1 MPEQLHQQLNEQLRD
16 AMVAFYLTYVLPED
30 SSLKTSAFK
39 DKIKN
44 ADDLYSYWLLDVQ
57 VSQAVPTSRVASAI
71 ASLQQYINAIS
82 MGLEPGYEQQGMTSA
97 QQTTWRNSL
106 HAYSIWRAVQQLRNF
121 PANYLNPMLRS
132 QKTESFLQLEND
144 INQCRIQSNDV
155 LPAIQRYLSR
165 FEEIST
171 LRTINGYVDG
181 DKGHFAESTYYFV
194 ARSNVDNTLF
204 WRSLNMASRTLNP
217 GDGHTLP
224 FKQDAPQPGAWSEW
238 KRIPLPIS
246 EDIPE
251 QSIRPVYFNNRL
263 FVVWAQCTSPTAPI
277 SNRVIRLSDIKK
289 PDESDIDYKDRLDS
303 YLKSRFTQLR
313 LHISHMKFD
322 GSWSTPQKCSDEY
335 FFLTN
340 PDILSKE
347 ALRKDIQTIA
357 VLDSTTHPPSL
368 FLGLAAP
375 APQPANPLKEGLSD
389 HFYQAV
395 RIDPDFAITRLY
407 SKGTVA
413 DLPSDEEHAKL
424 ANRYKS
430 MFIYNNKSGKS
441 GKSDNDICNFNFRP
455 SASEIV
461 QLTNI
466 RGSTPHPVPDGWNF
480 DGMHSHIS
488 ESDFRNDIAYNKTS
502 CALELTCRLTRAI
515 PKHRTVS
522 LRGSN
527 GWGGLELDL
536 ILQST
541 PTNGKDKLALEKG
554 SRLII
559 RYSGNIPCIWV
570 SLSITCHETSLVF
583 PNLLYGSADDPADTP
598 KPQMAK
604 KETEFWEVQLTGKYV
619 EYATFNFLFDNTNTD
634 YSMAIHF
641 HTQQNDPVDNNNNWL
656 FDNVKATLYTRLFKP
671 VVMMPLFEHSSH
683 PLQLHNNNSYI
694 AGEPNISR
702 RALKGFSTNLGAAH
716 AFNAHIQLTSNTLRP
731 YGEQSNPATAE
742 PRPITIIHGVLILQ
756 LNTRSNVRTILGY
769 ALKALTLTL
778 GSEYAAFVTTV
789 APRISRSAAQVDG
802 TAEYI
807 DFSHSAIQNSDDVS
821 THKPRAPIRMNTSV
835 ARQMSAAAS
844 VSLDQLFSMT
854 ADQWREPVLG
864 NNTKSHLLD
873 FHGAHGKYFWEFFL
887 YLPWLVACRLNME
900 QRYAEAQSWLHY
912 LFDPL
917 DRTIDPQVRPD
928 YWKLHVLTQAS
939 DAGYK
944 QYNPDDPH
952 QIALDTPLYFRQAL
966 YMLYLDI
973 LLNRGDGAY
982 RQATA
987 DSLAEAKLWYVRA
1000 MNLLGPR
1007 PQVTRTDP
1015 WQPAALKDLGT
1026 SSNNQPCLPL
1036 NPDLVTR
1043 WDKLESRLFNLRH
1056 HLSISGKP
1064 LQQALFAPASA
1075 PHVLLSHY
1083 ARNAGVD
1090 AVSAENQ
1097 PPGDIGHYRF
1107 HVVYAH
1113 AMTLVENVVQ
1123 LGNTL
1128 LLLFERKE
1136 QNEHLL
1142 LQQQHAWDLAR
1153 IAVEQQRQGMRA
1165 DEASHAALLAGRHL
1179 IEGRLQ
1185 YFENLLAE
1193 GISAVEAQASQQY
1206 LESAQWDTKAS
1217 VAESAAGIAM
1227 LLPNIFGTSNGGMR
1241 YEGAFYA
1248 AQALMQST
1256 ANEKRANA
1264 AHLDRTELFNRRAQE
1279 WNQALEQSR
1288 LELKQ
1293 VDLQLK
1299 AHTQQS
1305 AMLRLQ
1311 LRHTEM
1317 AMEQTRLAYEMLNK
1331 RFTSAELYQWLN
1343 SHLADFYYQ
1352 AYDAAHSLCLT
1363 AQACWQFENAD
1374 WATRFIQPHPWN
1386 HQFKG
1391 MAAGESLKL
1400 DLQRMNTA
1408 YMQGNRRELEIS
1420 KTLSLRTLLDKEWT
1434 TLRDQMINQGTI
1446 DFELSKALYEADYP
1460 WHYLRRIKSVS
1471 VSLPATLGPYQDIR
1485 ATLSQTRNQIQRSPN
1500 SGDVLDDLRVNEQV
1514 ALSTG
1519 LNDSG
1524 LFTLNF
1530 DTDERYLPFEYTG
1543 AVSRW
1548 RLAFPNPA
1556 AQSAMLN
1563 SLSDIIVHVRY
1574 TARSAGGQG

>member
-16 AMVAFYLTYVLPED
+16 AMLALYLAHVLPED
-30 SSLKTSAFK
+30 SSLQKSAFK
-39 DKIKN
+39 EKINN
-44 ADDLYSYWLLDVQ
+44 ADDLYSYWLMDVQ
-57 VSQAVPTSRVASAI
+57 VSQAVPTTRVASAI
-71 ASLQQYINAIS
+71 ASLQLYINAIS

-97 QQTTWRNSL
+97 QQDTWRNSL
-106 HAYSIWRAVQQLRNF
+106 HAYSAWHRVQQFRNF
-121 PANYLNPMLRS
+121 PANYLNPMLRTE
-132 QKTESFLQLEND
+132 KTESFQQLEHD
-144 INQCRIQSNDV
+144 INQCRIQSDNV
-155 LPAIQRYLSR
+155 LPAVQRYLTR

-171 LRTINGYVDG
+171 LRTLNGYIDG
-181 DKGHFAESTYYFV
+181 DKDHFVDSTYYFI
-194 ARSNVDNTLF
+194 ARSNVDNTVF
-204 WRSLNMASRTLNP
+204 WRSLNMASRTWNP
-217 GDGHTLP
+217 GDGHTRP
-224 FKQDAPQPGAWSEW
+224 FKQDTPQPGAWSEW
-238 KRIPLPIS
+238 KRVPLPLS

-277 SNRVIRLSDIKK
+277 SNRIITLSDAKK
-289 PDESDIDYKDRLDS
+289 PDESNMDYKERLDS

-313 LHISHMKFD
+313 LHFCHMKLD

-335 FFLTN
+335 FFLTH
-340 PDILSKE
+340 PDTLSKE
-347 ALRKDIQTIA
+347 ALNKDIRTIA

-368 FLGLAAP
+368 FLGLTAP
-375 APQPANPLKEGLSD
+375 APQPANPLKEGLSN

-395 RIDPDFAITRLY
+395 RVDPDFVITRLY

-413 DLPSDEEHAKL
+413 DLPPEEGHAKL

-430 MFIYNNKSGKS
+430 MFIYNNKSNNT
-441 GKSDNDICNFNFRP
+441 DNGTCNFNYRP

-461 QLTNI
+461 QLTRI
-466 RGSTPHPVPDGWNF
+466 HDSTPDPVPDGWNF
-480 DGMHSHIS
+480 DGMHRHIS
-488 ESDFRNDIAYNKTS
+488 ESNYRNDIAYNKTS
-502 CALELTCRLTRAI
+502 CALELTSRLTRAI
-515 PKHRTVS
+515 PRHRTVS

-541 PTNGKDKLALEKG
+541 PTNGTGKLALGKG
-554 SRLII
+554 SKLII
-559 RYSGNIPCIWV
+559 RYSGNTPCLWV
-570 SLSITCHETSLVF
+570 SLSITCHVTSLVF
-583 PNLLYGSADDPADTP
+583 PNLIYDRSEDPVDTA
-598 KPQMAK
+598 KPQISK
-604 KETEFWEVQLTGKYV
+604 KEKEYWEVQLNGKYI
-619 EYATFNFLFDNTNTD
+619 EYAAFNFLFENTNTD
-634 YSMAIHF
+634 YSMTISF
-641 HTQQNDPVDNNNNWL
+641 HTAQNDITNNNYWSY
-656 FDNVKATLYTRLFKP
+656 DNVKATLYARLFKP
-671 VVMMPLFEHSSH
+671 VIMTPLHESNSH
-683 PLQLHNNNSYI
+683 PHQFHRNNSYI
-694 AGEPNISR
+694 VGEPTMSR
-702 RALKGFSTNLGAAH
+702 RALSGTSTSLGAAH
-716 AFNAHIQLTSNTLRP
+716 SFSAHIPLTSDTLRP
-731 YGEQSNPATAE
+731 YEEQSNPSTAE
-742 PRPITIIHGVLILQ
+742 PRPISIIHGVLILE
-756 LNTRSNVRTILGY
+756 LNTRSNVRTLLGY
-769 ALKALTLTL
+769 ALRALTLTL

-789 APRISRSAAQVDG
+789 APRISRSAAKFEG

-807 DFSHSAIQNSDDVS
+807 DFSHSAIQYSDDVS

-844 VSLDQLFSMT
+844 VSLNHLFSMT
-854 ADQWREPVLG
+854 SSQWREPGLDNDEVPQP
-864 NNTKSHLLD
+864 LD

-917 DRTIDPQVRPD
+917 DRTTDPQQRPD
-928 YWKLHVLTQAS
+928 YWKLHALTRTP

-944 QYNPDDPH
+944 QDNPEDPH
-952 QIALDTPLYFRQAL
+952 QIALGTPLYFRQAL

-973 LLNRGDGAY
+973 LLNRGDSAY

-987 DSLAEAKLWYVRA
+987 DSLAEARLWYLRA
-1000 MNLLGPR
+1000 ASLLGPR

-1026 SSNNQPCLPL
+1026 SSNNEPCLPL
-1036 NPDLVTR
+1036 NPDLVAR
-1043 WDKLESRLFNLRH
+1043 WDKLEARLYNLRH

-1064 LQQALFAPASA
+1064 LQQALFAPALA
-1075 PHVLLSHY
+1075 PHSLLSQY
-1083 ARNAGVD
+1083 ARNAGSE
-1090 AVSAENQ
+1090 AVSAASQ
-1097 PPGDIGHYRF
+1097 PPGEIGHYRF
-1107 HVVYAH
+1107 QVVYAH
-1113 AMTLVENVVQ
+1113 AMTRVENVVQ

-1136 QNEHLL
+1136 QSEHLL

-1153 IAVEQQRQGMRA
+1153 IAVDQQHQAMRA

-1179 IEGRLQ
+1179 IEGRLH

-1217 VAESAAGIAM
+1217 VVGSAAGVAM

-1264 AHLDRTELFNRRAQE
+1264 AHLDRTALFNRRAQE

-1288 LELKQ
+1288 QELNQ

-1317 AMEQTRLAYEMLNK
+1317 AMEQARLTYEMLSK

-1374 WATRFIQPHPWN
+1374 WATRFIQTNPWN
-1386 HQFKG
+1386 NQFKG

-1434 TLRDQMINQGTI
+1434 TLRDQMINQGTL

-1460 WHYLRRIKSVS
+1460 GHYLRRIKSIS

-1530 DTDERYLPFEYTG
+1530 DTDQRYLPFEYTG